1 MNNILDVRLENFQSH
16 LDSHFTF
23 ADGLNVLIGQSDSG
37 KTAVIRGIRWALFNQ
52 PRGTDFIRAGSD
64 FVRVTIQFESGD
76 KLIRERTASKNRYI
90 IKKNGQD
97 QQVFESFG
105 QHVPVEVL
113 DLHGMRP
120 LRIDRDHELTIHLA
134 QQLDGPFLLE
144 QPGSMRAKTIGR
156 ISGAHY
162 LDAAIRDTSRDL
174 HSLNQS
180 KRWSEEQ
187 TEQLKKDLEPYE
199 QVIQSGE
206 QLERASQLFEEIKV
220 KQARLNSLQVKHKD
234 MQTNKE
240 LMKQAHDKLDS
251 LKELPQ
257 IESMVYRL
265 ELQIQRQSLLK
276 KLHEQQQTYTGQ
288 LLKVKKFLQLTE
300 SIEEAA
306 EKEKRAK
313 TLEQKRGAL
322 IKLNDQYTQL
332 TSIERKAHQ
341 VIEKTTF
348 VTQIQPNW
356 EESIKQSEQRLKRL
370 TSLKD
375 QYMSVEKQRM
385 KQKEH
390 LDNVT
395 QVENV
400 ASNIQLIDQTY
411 NRYQRMLNKR
421 QEYTEVLK
429 RMKDGEQFIHM
440 KKQELEQLTIQ
451 YEELAKKDG
460 ICPTCGQVI
469 QANHTHK

>member
-16 LDSHFTF
+16 LDSQFTF

-76 KLIRERTASKNRYI
+76 RLIRERTASKNRYI

-105 QHVPVEVL
+105 QHVPQEVL

-199 QVIQSGE
+199 KVIQSGV
-206 QLERASQLFEEIKV
+206 QLERASRLFEEIKG
-220 KQARLNSLQVKHKD
+220 KQSRLESLQASHRD
-234 MQTNKE
+234 LQTNKQ
-240 LMKQAHDKLDS
+240 LMDQAQGKIDS
-251 LKELPQ
+251 LKELPN
-257 IESMVYRL
+257 IESMVYQL
-265 ELQIQRQSLLK
+265 ELKIQRQSMLK
-276 KLHEQQQTYTGQ
+276 KLYEQQQTYMGQ
-288 LLKVKKFLQLTE
+288 LIKVERFLRLTE

-306 EKEKRAK
+306 ETERRAEA
-313 TLEQKRGAL
+313 LEQKRAQL
-322 IKLNDQYTQL
+322 VKLHDQYTQL
-332 TSIERKAHQ
+332 LVIEQKASQ

-348 VTQIQPNW
+348 VTHISSNW
-356 EESIKQSEQRLKRL
+356 EESIKQTGQRIKRL
-370 TSLKD
+370 TSLND
-375 QYMSVEKQRM
+375 QYVALENQRIKQEKQLESVA
-385 KQKEH
+385 QIE
-390 LDNVT
+390 NVT
-395 QVENV
+395 SKVQSINE
-400 ASNIQLIDQTY
+400 TY
-411 NRYQRMLNKR
+411 NRYLRMLEKK

-429 RMKDGEQFIHM
+429 RMNDGKQFIEM
-440 KKQELEQLTIQ
+440 KKKELKRLTLQ

-469 QANHTHK
+469 QASHNHG